1 MLIRDGR
8 EQNVNEGMRENRVL
22 TGGRDREREYRVSQ
36 GERGRE
42 RKYEMQTS
50 FQLEVAFP
58 FWNPLD

>member
-1 MLIRDGR
+1 
-8 EQNVNEGMRENRVL
+8 MRENRVL

-58 FWNPLD
+58 FWNPSD